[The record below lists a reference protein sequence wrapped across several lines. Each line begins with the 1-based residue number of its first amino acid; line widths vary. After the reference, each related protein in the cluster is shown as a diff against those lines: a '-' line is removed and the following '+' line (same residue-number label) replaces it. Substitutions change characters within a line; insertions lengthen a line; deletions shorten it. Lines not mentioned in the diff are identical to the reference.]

1 MSAICRRRTVAAC
14 AVQPVADAMA
24 DLTRIQKDFAAHLRD
39 PDSVPAPAGIEDR
52 RMAVYRELFF
62 NNVRDLL
69 AGTFPVCRA
78 VLGPGR
84 WSRLVRSFY
93 RGHKAHTPYFLEL
106 PREFVEWLAGE
117 RPAEED
123 EPAFLAE
130 LAHYEWVELALS
142 IAEAEGPAQAV
153 DPDGDLLAGRPVL
166 SPLAWPLAYR
176 WPVHQ
181 LSAGFQPAEPPAA
194 PTFVVVH
201 RDADGRVGFLQVDA
215 PTARLLELMDTDEGL
230 AGNVLLSRV
239 AAELGGGNA
248 QELLEQGRRMLS
260 TLRERGI
267 VMGTARD
274 TETNR

>member
-1 MSAICRRRTVAAC
+1 MG
-14 AVQPVADAMA
+14 

-39 PDSVPAPAGIEDR
+39 PNSVPAPEGIEDR

-69 AGTFPVCRA
+69 AGTFPVCHA
-78 VLGPGR
+78 ILGPDG

-117 RPAEED
+117 RPAMD
-123 EPAFLAE
+123 GEPAFLAE

-142 IAEAEGPAQAV
+142 IAEAEGPAQAL

-166 SPLAWPLAYR
+166 SPLAWTLAYR

-181 LSAGFQPAEPPAA
+181 LSAGFQPAEPPAT
-194 PTFVVVH
+194 PTFIVVH
-201 RDADGRVGFLQVDA
+201 RNAAGRVGFLQVDA
-215 PTARLLELMDTDEGL
+215 PTARLLELMDAGEGL
-230 AGNVLLSRV
+230 TG
-239 AAELGGGNA
+239 AELLARAAAGLGGANA

-267 VMGTARD
+267 VMGTTLE
-274 TETNR
+274 TETKR